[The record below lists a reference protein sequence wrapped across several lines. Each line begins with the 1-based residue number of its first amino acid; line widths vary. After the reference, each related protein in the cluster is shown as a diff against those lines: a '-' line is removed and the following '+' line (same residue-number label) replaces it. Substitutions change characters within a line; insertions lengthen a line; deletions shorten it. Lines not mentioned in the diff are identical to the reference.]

1 MNKDTPMEFLPI
13 YHNQPDIYNLDGF
26 SPRMMGPEDL
36 KSLGVTVEPDRET
49 INLFQS
55 GCRSFMDRYAA
66 RTAIPLPRAELL
78 DIDLESDL
86 EIHNYTSRCP
96 TLTYEVSPVQGC
108 QVGCL
113 YCLVTDGVH
122 EHKLQAYQNYAQ
134 LLEPLLEK
142 RRHEEHYYYYSAK
155 TEALQEPT
163 LRTGIAHDILHTFI
177 RHYEQCPDSK
187 ARLFIA
193 SKAGINHL
201 LYERDGVRIIDLF
214 ERLKGKMQFNTS
226 ISIMPDPLRL
236 LLEPY
241 GAPIPDRMAAVRLC
255 QEKGVLSD
263 SALVQPIFPSYLTE
277 TVMQQFF
284 ELLHGNGI
292 INFKPEFLTVSPA
305 NLAWIGQLLAHFDPD
320 QARRLYD
327 LYLSPENQDHR
338 KQRQRTAP
346 ERAWCLEHFSKFQ
359 KMGRDY
365 GISMSICYWVRK
377 ELNIGTDMIPIVNE
391 NGYQCLGYQRRLF
404 EESAATVA

>member
-1 MNKDTPMEFLPI
+1 MEFLPI
-13 YHNQPDIYNLDGF
+13 YYNQPDIYDLESF
-26 SPRMMGPEDL
+26 APRMMDRDDF
-36 KSLGVTVEPDRET
+36 KSMGVSVTPDEGTIQLFRE
-49 INLFQS
+49 
-55 GCRSFMDRYAA
+55 GCRSFMDRWKA
-66 RTAIPLPRAELL
+66 RTAIPRSRADLA
-78 DIDLESDL
+78 DIDLDTDL

-122 EHKLQAYQNYAQ
+122 EHRLTVYRNYAQ
-134 LLEPLLEK
+134 LLAPILEAH
-142 RRHEEHYYYYSAK
+142 RHEEHYYYFSAK
-155 TEALQEPT
+155 TEALQEST
-163 LRTGIAHDILHTFI
+163 LMTGIAHDILTTFI
-177 RHYEQCPDSK
+177 RHYEKFPDSK

-193 SKAGINHL
+193 SKAGIRHL
-201 LYERDGVRIIDLF
+201 MYERDGVKIIDLF
-214 ERLKGKMQFNTS
+214 EQLKGKMQFNTS

-241 GAPIPDRMAAVRLC
+241 GAPVPERMAAVRAC
-255 QEKGVLSD
+255 QERGILSG

-277 TVMQQFF
+277 EVMTEFF
-284 ELLHGNGI
+284 ERLHRNGI
-292 INFKPEFLTVSPA
+292 VNFKPEFLTVSPA
-305 NLAWIGQLLAHFDPD
+305 NMAWIGQLLEHFDPD

-327 LYLSPENQDHR
+327 LYMGPENQDHR

-346 ERAWCLEHFSKFQ
+346 DRNFCREYFKMFQ
-359 KMGRDY
+359 QMGRSY

-377 ELNIGTDMIPIVNE
+377 ELDIDTDMIPIINE

-404 EESAATVA
+404 DETSAA